1 MRFRGDPHVS
11 GRGGGRT
18 LSLHLLADAD
28 VHLLGRI
35 RGVDRA
41 SIRLAPTLADN
52 LARSDAYAT
61 NFLREVNWYHTRT
74 GIAAP
79 PPAADEELGFARPG
93 GRRIEEPESLDLHR
107 MGIKSVIWATG
118 FGFDFSWI
126 DFSALDGAGYPVI
139 RRGAS
144 AIPGPYFI
152 GLNWMNKRKSGIIYG
167 VGEDATD
174 VAWQIA
180 GR

>member
-18 LSLHLLADAD
+18 LSLHLLADAG

-35 RGVDRA
+35 RGVDGA
-41 SIRLAPTLADN
+41 SIRLAPTLADD

-61 NFLREVNWYHTRT
+61 NFLREVDQYVKRT

-79 PPAADEELGFARPG
+79 PPAAHEELGFARPG
-93 GRRIEEPESLDLHR
+93 GRRIEEPERLDLHGT
-107 MGIKSVIWATG
+107 GIKSVIWATG

-126 DFSALDGAGYPVI
+126 DFPVLDSAGYPVT

-144 AIPGPYFI
+144 AIPGLYLI

-167 VGEDATD
+167 VGEDAKD
-174 VAWQIA
+174 AAWQIA
-180 GR
+180 ER